1 MSLFVSQGAESVV
14 PMGWVL
20 GGMTFFFLATFIGWA
35 VWAWLP
41 ANHKAFDEA
50 ARMPLEDA

>member
-20 GGMTFFFLATFIGWA
+20 GGMTFFFLANFIGWA

-41 ANHKAFDEA
+41 ANRKAFDAA